1 MGRHESDLDGKK
13 ESVENAGLMRSL
25 KPILLIGCAGLA
37 IFAIPLNAAQDHEDY
52 ERGFYF
58 RGDIGPAETEDTEV
72 RSFVGPVS
80 KVKIEFDTG
89 VRVGAAGGY
98 SFCPWFAL
106 EGEIGWVYNEVDTIL
121 GGIAG
126 DARVMQA
133 PFLGNAVLQY
143 KNSTGLTPFI
153 GAGAGVSIS
162 ILQLDD
168 ATSGAV
174 SVEGTAGDT
183 VFAWQAFGGLRYDFN
198 KRLGIGIM
206 YKYLSTDDAE
216 WDVQGAAQD
225 IEFEG
230 MQTHSLSVV
239 VTFQF

>member
-1 MGRHESDLDGKK
+1 MARDESGLDGKY
-13 ESVENAGLMRSL
+13 ESVENAALMKR
-25 KPILLIGCAGLA
+25 ILLIGCICMAICAGA
-37 IFAIPLNAAQDHEDY
+37 ANAAQDQEDY

-80 KVKIEFDTG
+80 AAKIEFDTG

-106 EGEIGWVYNEVDTIL
+106 EAEIGWVYNEIDTIS
-121 GGIAG
+121 GGIAA

-143 KNSTGLTPFI
+143 KNPTGLTPFI
-153 GAGAGVSIS
+153 GAGAGVSLS
-162 ILQLDD
+162 ILQIDD
-168 ATSGAV
+168 ATDGAV
-174 SVEGTAGDT
+174 SVEGAAGDT

-198 KRLGIGIM
+198 KRLGVGVM

-216 WDVQGAAQD
+216 WDVEDTTQN

-230 MQTHSLSVV
+230 MQTHSISLVV
-239 VTFQF
+239 NFQF